1 MTGYNLST
9 AIKTDGTLWTWGW
22 NDYGA
27 LGHNNTT
34 DYSSPVQI
42 PGTTWKSV
50 TANSF
55 LNNGNSSM
63 FATKTDGTLWSWGSM
78 SYGGL
83 GLNQGDAFLRR
94 SSPCQIPGTNWNYVA
109 GGGSCGAATKT
120 DGTLWSWG
128 YNSIGTL
135 GQNNLVQYS
144 SPVQIPG
151 TWSERPWIHQEPGG
165 TYFLLATKA

>member
-63 FATKTDGTLWSWGSM
+63 FATKTDGTLWSWG
-78 SYGGL
+78 
-83 GLNQGDAFLRR
+83 
-94 SSPCQIPGTNWNYVA
+94 
-109 GGGSCGAATKT
+109 
-120 DGTLWSWG
+120 
-128 YNSIGTL
+128 YNAIGTL
-135 GQNNLVQYS
+135 GQNNRTYYS